1 MAMLAQGYIFDWQQ
15 VDSASDLDRLKLV
28 LEGILDTALME
39 TLEYE
44 RGRGRDDYPV
54 RAVWNSVLA
63 GVVFQHPTIESLRRE
78 LRRNG
83 QLRHVCG
90 FDPLLGEKAVPTA
103 AAYSR
108 FIELVIKHEPD
119 VRAIFHAVLE
129 ALRAE
134 LPDLGCLLADDGKAL
149 PSFGKPIGRTHK
161 DTAEKAATDNDAAH
175 NDTAEKDTAHKHGAG
190 NNDRRRDNDADWGVK
205 SYRGVHADG
214 SKWEK
219 ITKWFGFKLHL
230 LIDSANELPIDYAV
244 TKASVSDMTH
254 LLPLV
259 AQAANL
265 HPEILGQ
272 ATQLAADKGYD
283 STENCRE
290 LYDAHGIKP
299 IIDKRSDWKDGEKT
313 RSLYPDRA
321 DSIVYDVRGTVS
333 CICPCSGEQRHMAP
347 WGFEADRGT
356 IKYRCPAA
364 AFDFE
369 CQGRDQCTG
378 AQTQYGR
385 IVRIHID
392 DDRRMFTPI
401 ARDSEAW
408 QTAYDRRSAV
418 ERVNSRIDNLL
429 GFEHHTIRGI
439 DKMQARIGIA
449 LVVLLS
455 MALGRIRA
463 GQAQQMRSM
472 VGPVQRAA

>member
-1 MAMLAQGYIFDWQQ
+1 MAILAQGYIFDWRQ
-15 VDSASDLDRLKLV
+15 VDSASDLDRLKL
-28 LEGILDTALME
+28 LLDGILDTPLME
-39 TLEYE
+39 KLESE

-78 LRRNG
+78 LCRNG
-83 QLRHVCG
+83 QLRHLCG
-90 FDPLLGEKAVPTA
+90 FDPLLGEKAVPTP

-134 LPDLGCLLADDGKAL
+134 LPDLGRLLADDGKAL
-149 PSFGKPIGRTHK
+149 PSFGKPVGRTQK
-161 DTAEKAATDNDAAH
+161 DAAP
-175 NDTAEKDTAHKHGAG
+175 KD
-190 NNDRRRDNDADWGVK
+190 DRRRENDADWGVK
-205 SYRGVHADG
+205 SYRGTHANG

-219 ITKWFGFKLHL
+219 VVKWFGFKLHL
-230 LIDSANELPIDYAV
+230 LIDSVHELPIDYSV
-244 TKASVSDMTH
+244 TKASVSDMTN

-259 AQAANL
+259 AQAAQL
-265 HPEILGQ
+265 HPEIIGQ
-272 ATQLAADKGYD
+272 AEQLAADKGYD

-290 LYDAHGIKP
+290 LYDTHRIKP

-321 DSIVYDVRGTVS
+321 DSIVYDVKGTIS
-333 CICPCSGEQRHMAP
+333 CVCPQTGEQRHMAP

-356 IKYRCPAA
+356 LKYRCPAA

-369 CQGRDQCTG
+369 CRGRDQCMG

-385 IVRIHID
+385 IVRINIA

-401 ARDSEAW
+401 PRDSDAW
-408 QTAYDRRSAV
+408 QTAYNRRSAV

-429 GFEHHTIRGI
+429 GFEHHTIRGLK
-439 DKMQARIGIA
+439 KMEARIGIA

-463 GQAQQMRSM
+463 RQGEQMRSI
-472 VGPVQRAA
+472 VGPVRRAA